1 MHIFDIIKQNY
12 DIKEEFLEI
21 RNLFNKIKL
30 NYCGFLYTIEELAD
44 KNFSKW
50 KGRNTMINC
59 SKYKNKLEQ
68 YILKCYSTKKN
79 GINIIDYNKPEI
91 IIIYLEYYINISHF
105 VNSLRLFNLF
115 ISNPNDFQI
124 MSENI
129 KILLEHLNYQK
140 INDNDNILLIPKN
153 PEAIAVAEQTKN
165 IEIANAILKYNHYSL
180 KGNLEDKRNLLISIA
195 NEYNGFLHSKLAGF
209 NKELDMAIFLI
220 NNCHIRHNNKSGN
233 EEKKLIANLKNEDL
247 EKLYDD
253 TYQLIL
259 FCILAKTNV
268 ERMKNFE
275 EKVKKPIINGGK
287 KCSTQ

>member
-12 DIKEEFLEI
+12 DMEEEFLKIKSLFLKKIFHPVGLYSSLAIEDI
-21 RNLFNKIKL
+21 ADLYFSKYDNRNNIENCQEFKNKIN
-30 NYCGFLYTIEELAD
+30 NYINKKDNSYYPLFKNIE
-44 KNFSKW
+44 N
-50 KGRNTMINC
+50 
-59 SKYKNKLEQ
+59 
-68 YILKCYSTKKN
+68 
-79 GINIIDYNKPEI
+79 
-91 IIIYLEYYINISHF
+91 IIIYLEYFINIISF
-105 VNSLRLFNLF
+105 VESLDV
-115 ISNPNDFQI
+115 IK
-124 MSENI
+124 NI
-129 KILLEHLNYQK
+129 KYDENKYKILKDNINLLIENTNYEKFIDKKTKQ
-140 INDNDNILLIPKN
+140 ILLIPKN

-195 NEYNGFLHSKLAGF
+195 NEYNDFLHSKLAGF

-287 KCSTQ
+287 KCNTQ

>member
-1 MHIFDIIKQNY
+1 MYIFDIIKQNY
-12 DIKEEFLEI
+12 DMEEEFLKI
-21 RNLFNKIKL
+21 KSLFLNKIFHPV
-30 NYCGFLYTIEELAD
+30 GLYSSLAIEDIAD
-44 KNFSKW
+44 LYFSKYDN
-50 KGRNTMINC
+50 RNNIENC
-59 SKYKNKLEQ
+59 QEFKNKINN
-68 YILKCYSTKKN
+68 YINKKDN
-79 GINIIDYNKPEI
+79 SYYPLFENIEN
-91 IIIYLEYYINISHF
+91 IIIYLEYFINIISF
-105 VNSLRLFNLF
+105 VESLDV
-115 ISNPNDFQI
+115 IK
-124 MSENI
+124 NI
-129 KILLEHLNYQK
+129 KYDENKYKILKDNINLLIENTNYEKFIDKKTKQ
-140 INDNDNILLIPKN
+140 ILLIPKN

-195 NEYNGFLHSKLAGF
+195 NEYNDFLHSKLAGF

-275 EKVKKPIINGGK
+275 EKVKKTNYK
-287 KCSTQ
+287 WR